1 MPAAVRPAFGRA
13 IRRRFLLEPGTAFL
27 NHGSFGTTPRVV
39 LAATDRWR
47 RRMEAHP
54 DRFLREEM
62 PAALRRA
69 LAKLSAFLKVKQQ
82 DLAFVENATT
92 GANAVLRSFRLRR
105 GDEVLHTNHIY
116 NAVRQTIRHVCERSG
131 ARMVEATIRLP
142 VQSEE
147 QIEQAI
153 LAKISR
159 STRLLVIDHIAAP
172 TGLIFPVRRIARAAR
187 HRGIR
192 VLVDGAHGPG
202 QIPLDLPSLG
212 VDWYTG
218 NAHKWLF
225 AARGCAF
232 LWARRDAQRDLHPTV
247 ISHGYGKGMSAEF
260 DWTGTR
266 DFSPWLAVVDALSFY
281 RELGPAR
288 IMNHNHDLAVAMA
301 QRLSEAWDTPLDGPP
316 QMHGSLIAIR
326 LPGRLQRREPRQFM
340 RELMARHR
348 TVGVATLLDGTL
360 WARLSAQVYNAP
372 EDYERLRKAIA
383 SLT

>member
-1 MPAAVRPAFGRA
+1 MPVTFGRA
-13 IRRRFLLEPGTAFL
+13 IRSRFLLEPGTAFL

-39 LAATDRWR
+39 LAAADRWR
-47 RRMEAHP
+47 RRMEVHP

-62 PAALRRA
+62 PVALRRA
-69 LAKLSAFLKVKQQ
+69 LSRLSAFLKVKER

-131 ARMVEATIRLP
+131 AKMVEATIRLP
-142 VQSEE
+142 VQSAAE
-147 QIEQAI
+147 IENAI
-153 LAKISR
+153 LEKIGK

-187 HRGIR
+187 RRGIR

-232 LWARRDAQRDLHPTV
+232 LWARRDAQRDLHPAV
-247 ISHGYGKGMSAEF
+247 ISHGYGKGMAAEF

-266 DFSPWLAVVDALSFY
+266 DFSAWLAVTEALSFY
-281 RELGPAR
+281 GKLGANR
-288 IMNHNHDLAVAMA
+288 IRTHNHKLAVAMA
-301 QRLSEAWDTPLDGPP
+301 ERLSRAWDQPLDGPP
-316 QMHGSLIAIR
+316 EMHGSLIAIR
-326 LPGRLQRREPRQFM
+326 LPRRLQRREPREFM
-340 RELMARHR
+340 AELMARHR
-348 TVGVATLLDGTL
+348 TVGVATLLDGAL
-360 WARLSAQVYNAP
+360 WARLSAQVYNVP
-372 EDYERLRKAIA
+372 EDYERLRRAIA